1 MKPILVM
8 LALAMLL
15 TAGCA
20 TQQQTDR
27 DAILDCNSYAD
38 GQVKA
43 RYTPAWDQAVQQCL
57 EKRAE

>member
-1 MKPILVM
+1 MKPILLM
-8 LALAMLL
+8 LALAMLV

-20 TQQQTDR
+20 AQQPDQ

-43 RYTPAWDQAVQQCL
+43 RYTPEWDKAVQQCL
-57 EKRAE
+57 EMQAQ